1 MARKVVAYVTRD
13 ESYWFFPYAAEAGVK
28 ADGSETF
35 AITAAVWERYAKAE
49 QEYQAARKAVLL
61 QAGVIDKAG
70 KAVGGC

>member
-1 MARKVVAYVTRD
+1 MAHKIVAYITRD
-13 ESYWFFPYAAEAGVK
+13 ATYWFFPYAAETGVK

-49 QEYQAARKAVLL
+49 QEYEAARKAVLL

-70 KAVGGC
+70 KAVGGY